1 MNAFDFNKRYL
12 PTGTTLDILNLETRE
27 KEYWSL
33 YNNQLSKDIET
44 WYSDKN
50 KESFTKLTPIE
61 KKEFA
66 DLYFNGKRYYN
77 PNNKSYMFIKT
88 IIDGNDIT
96 YNYLVTKEFTIDE
109 LKKFKNTSR
118 SFKEFEEEPYII
130 SIPNSWVNN
139 GESYP
144 IETYWIK

>member
-33 YNNQLSKDIET
+33 YNDQLSKDIET

-50 KESFTKLTPIE
+50 KELFTKLTPIE